1 MKEMRLPLQHSHFQ
15 TYSILWLLIIKIHL
29 RKGTFRRPLD
39 ETDLNHA
46 EYLWDILAVDS
57 LRCFFLYLFYFIFF
71 YYKPCDQIKLAFNA
85 RNRLSFC
92 IHLSLKPDESLLPLP
107 VCSGIHFLNGFISVL
122 AFHLLYVVIPQYLVA
137 NLFNSN
143 STPSFSAFLKV
154 TLQARLG

>member
-57 LRCFFLYLFYFIFF
+57 LRCFFFKFILFYF
-71 YYKPCDQIKLAFNA
+71 
-85 RNRLSFC
+85 
-92 IHLSLKPDESLLPLP
+92 
-107 VCSGIHFLNGFISVL
+107 FL
-122 AFHLLYVVIPQYLVA
+122 
-137 NLFNSN
+137 
-143 STPSFSAFLKV
+143 
-154 TLQARLG
+154 LQAL